1 VSANIIVVPRDDVAA
16 LMAAIADLED
26 AVENFDRL
34 VSEGSARDLVQGP
47 VIVLSRI
54 ASDIDQQ
61 VSTQ

>member
-1 VSANIIVVPRDDVAA
+1 MVLKRDDTAA

-34 VSEGSARDLVQGP
+34 VSEGSAKDLIEVP
-47 VIVLSRI
+47 VTVLSRL
-54 ASDIDQQ
+54 ASEIDEQ